1 MLTIPFFYD
10 GRGFYTPPSFW
21 LGQTEQRLALRFG
34 LNHLIGQ
41 HKLTYQRGNLLSGE
55 TVELGHTLDN
65 LGAGHTNLILGEG
78 RQELQ
83 DDALIDLILLLGLGL
98 LLILAAVLAGQQA
111 QLVVDEGHGILD
123 GGAIV
128 DGGAIQHSLD
138 ILETHGLGDTGLVS
152 LFHNKLPFWFLGLS
166 LSLCFII
173 SNFHQL
179 VKEFFQ
185 LLFKLSEV

>member
-1 MLTIPFFYD
+1 MA
-10 GRGFYTPPSFW
+10 GRGFYPSPLW
-21 LGQTEQRLALRFG
+21 NLGEMEQRLALRLG
-34 LNHLIGQ
+34 LDHLISQ
-41 HKLTYQRGNLLSGE
+41 HELTYQRGDLLSGE
-55 TVELGHTLDN
+55 TIELGHTLDN

-78 RQELQ
+78 CQELQ
-83 DDALIDLILLLGLGL
+83 DDGLIALILLLGLGL

-128 DGGAIQHSLD
+128 DGGAIQHGLD
-138 ILETHGLGDTGLVS
+138 ILETHGLGDTDLVS

-166 LSLCFII
+166 LSLCFYYIKL
-173 SNFHQL
+173 SSACQE
-179 VKEFFQ
+179 VFQ